1 MRKSTIRLSN
11 GGNSPAASSRGFFT
25 HNRRTGV
32 NEFETEIELAGET
45 RPLRVSYE
53 AVFGDLY
60 LEKIEIAL
68 DVDENYTSLGIYS
81 PRTERRWLDI
91 TSVVSDRQA
100 LALTRAIKEA
110 AQKARAE
117 DYHDSALQDWEE
129 RRRYARAA

>member
-1 MRKSTIRLSN
+1 MD
-11 GGNSPAASSRGFFT
+11 
-25 HNRRTGV
+25 V
-32 NEFETEIELAGET
+32 NET
-45 RPLRVSYE
+45 
-53 AVFGDLY
+53 
-60 LEKIEIAL
+60 
-68 DVDENYTSLGIYS
+68 YTSLGLYS

-91 TSVVSDRQA
+91 TSILSDRQA